1 MTSKNK
7 YLLNKV
13 KLRASRFVGQRLL
26 SILVLLGLAQL
37 GIKDLVNFLLDLD
50 LYPRDNKYGPL
61 LFVVLLLLLFFLA
74 NAFYNF
80 LWTRTVTIEDL
91 GDKVRIELGSRQY
104 ILPWSSLRKV
114 RLDRTTSRGKLVSVD
129 LILAFESRSFRFTKD
144 QPVAPLSDLEAYMQA
159 KLKKAK
165 S

>member
-1 MTSKNK
+1 M
-7 YLLNKV
+7 
-13 KLRASRFVGQRLL
+13 
-26 SILVLLGLAQL
+26 
-37 GIKDLVNFLLDLD
+37 
-50 LYPRDNKYGPL
+50 
-61 LFVVLLLLLFFLA
+61 LLLLLFFLA

-104 ILPWSSLRKV
+104 LLPWSSLRKV

-129 LILAFESRSFRFTKD
+129 LILVFESRSFRLTKD

>member
-13 KLRASRFVGQRLL
+13 KLRVSRFVGQRLL

-50 LYPRDNKYGPL
+50 LYPRDNQYGPL

-91 GDKVRIELGSRQY
+91 GDKVRIELGSRHY
-104 ILPWSSLRKV
+104 LLPWSSLRKV
-114 RLDRTTSRGKLVSVD
+114 RLDRTTNRGKLVSVD
-129 LILAFESRSFRFTKD
+129 LILVFENRSFRLTKD
-144 QPVAPLSDLEAYMQA
+144 QPVTPLSDLEAYMQA